1 MSNPLDELDKSIAEL
16 RRAIRDASA
25 AGDTE
30 RVGELRAQL
39 RRTERAWDALLET
52 DEPAQ
57 SATMPGQPTS
67 AEPPSTTLPAREHVQ
82 RALML
87 LQTPAAPKLIV
98 DVHDAFFPGDLTTAK
113 LSSLRRDEERS
124 YRAAP
129 GARPYYLCPALNH
142 ELLSPARALLTI
154 STWSL
159 EQRIVGPLSP
169 RVNFLTGAIRI
180 AEAIRGIRTAGSEP
194 TPAAMRLLWRFATNI
209 PDAMP
214 PEASLVVKDL
224 DQVIDAALT
233 ELEVHSDADH
243 AARTASA
250 RRARKQLNDEQQL
263 FGAPLRQARLEQ
275 ADS

>member
-82 RALML
+82 RALVL

-180 AEAIRGIRTAGSEP
+180 AEAIRGMRTAGSEP

-243 AARTASA
+243 APEPRPRDAHES
-250 RRARKQLNDEQQL
+250 N
-263 FGAPLRQARLEQ
+263 
-275 ADS
+275 